1 MLYHIFLD
9 LTLFIKTELNLG
21 SRLHSYQR
29 HANFCITGCLCINR
43 CNIDRTL
50 GHRLCLSPSHP
61 VRLLR
66 VRVQV
71 VQPSHPDAADRTLER
86 FLSRM
91 NALVDLVLPLVVE
104 LLVTLETSVQKL
116 ALVLV
121 FTILPLVSVFITG
134 STDGTNVARLVLVD
148 GRIVVLD
155 VVLVLCLHV
164 TAWFGTVVHLVA
176 VDHSDVDV
184 ESFVPFY
191 EGTTDMTWYN
201 WGLVLRFYV
210 LL

>member
-1 MLYHIFLD
+1 M
-9 LTLFIKTELNLG
+9 
-21 SRLHSYQR
+21 
-29 HANFCITGCLCINR
+29 
-43 CNIDRTL
+43 
-50 GHRLCLSPSHP
+50 
-61 VRLLR
+61 
-66 VRVQV
+66 
-71 VQPSHPDAADRTLER
+71 
-86 FLSRM
+86 
-91 NALVDLVLPLVVE
+91 
-104 LLVTLETSVQKL
+104 
-116 ALVLV
+116 LV
-121 FTILPLVSVFITG
+121 FAILPLVSVFVPG
-134 STDGTNVARLVLVD
+134 STDRTNVARFVLVD

>member
-1 MLYHIFLD
+1 M
-9 LTLFIKTELNLG
+9 
-21 SRLHSYQR
+21 
-29 HANFCITGCLCINR
+29 
-43 CNIDRTL
+43 
-50 GHRLCLSPSHP
+50 
-61 VRLLR
+61 RLLR

-121 FTILPLVSVFITG
+121 FTILPLVPVFVTG
-134 STDGTNVARLVLVD
+134 STDGTDVARLVLVD
-148 GRIVVLD
+148 GRIVVFD

-164 TAWFGTVVHLVA
+164 TAWLGTVVHLIA
-176 VDHSDVDV
+176 VDNSDVNI
-184 ESFVPFY
+184 ESFVAFY
-191 EGTTDMTWYN
+191 EGTTDMAWYN
-201 WGLVLRFYV
+201 WGFVLRFYV